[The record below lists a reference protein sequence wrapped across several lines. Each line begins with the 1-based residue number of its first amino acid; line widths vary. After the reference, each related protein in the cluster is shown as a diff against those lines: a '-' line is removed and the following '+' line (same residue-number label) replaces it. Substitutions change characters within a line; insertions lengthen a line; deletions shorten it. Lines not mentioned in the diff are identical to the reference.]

1 MSIVGIPQTHRVSG
15 TDNSVIHGL
24 KAAIDSLFEPTEQQ
38 KELMKIQNGKKCQNK
53 GRVVCLTSTRD
64 DGSMQSLEEIFR
76 TVLMKQNEMV
86 TKQQGDLLPL
96 DFCEL
101 VFINIYP
108 RNMESFVSKKPA
120 TKVSP
125 LLSVEVHSCQA
136 GDIPDKLTHLLL
148 NHYDLASTTVTG
160 IPMKEEQNANSS
172 ANYDVE
178 ILHPKSSHS
187 VICAS
192 ELLLP
197 KSIKEGSDYETV
209 TLKWCTPRGSG
220 GELQPCLTMHRVTP
234 VDVTSRPSSCLINF
248 LLNGRSVLLE
258 MPRQTGGKINSHLLS
273 ARGGEIFIHTLM
285 VTRSCLE
292 EHPAITEGEGGR
304 VTDYRIQDFVQF
316 AKNHKLFPL
325 RQMND
330 HIRDENLLKAR
341 SKLFRHSRY
350 FPLTNSSTIV
360 YNLRNILD
368 DFLLSVEKDEL
379 SETNLMQC
387 RQFIFGIMN
396 SAAKQEQLPNLG
408 FRFVFVASVDALQIF
423 LLAEGKTI
431 VFAMINNKDYFGW
444 NWSF

>member
-1 MSIVGIPQTHRVSG
+1 MSIVGVPQTHRHPGS
-15 TDNSVIHGL
+15 DNSVIHGL
-24 KAAIDSLFEPTEQQ
+24 KAAIESLFEPTEQQ
-38 KELMKIQNGKKCQNK
+38 KELIKKGNTIQNK
-53 GRVVCLTSTRD
+53 GRVVCLTSARD
-64 DGSMQSLEEIFR
+64 DGSMKSLEEIFL
-76 TVLMKQNEMV
+76 TVLMKQNEIV
-86 TKQQGDLLPL
+86 LKQQSELLPL

-108 RNMESFVSKKPA
+108 RSMESFVSKKPA

-125 LLSVEVHSCQA
+125 ILSVEVHSCQA

-209 TLKWCTPRGSG
+209 TLKWCTPRGNG

-341 SKLFRHSRY
+341 SKLFRHTRY
-350 FPLTNSSTIV
+350 FPLTTSSTIV

-368 DFLLSVEKDEL
+368 VFLQCVEKDEIND
-379 SETNLMQC
+379 SQLMQC
-387 RQFIFGIMN
+387 RQLIFGIMN
-396 SAAKQEQLPNLG
+396 SAVKQEQLPNLG
-408 FRFVFVASVDALQIF
+408 IRFAYFLFFKFIVLTLFFILEERATVSVM
-423 LLAEGKTI
+423 T
-431 VFAMINNKDYFGW
+431 NNKDFFGW
-444 NWSF
+444 N